1 MIKNII
7 FDIGN
12 VLAHF
17 RGYDLLQDLGM
28 RGEVLETV
36 ADATIRSGAMWNEFD
51 RSVMPDKDVIA
62 ACVEKAPQYE
72 KEIHSLF
79 DNIYDIA
86 REYPYAK
93 EWIQGLK
100 DKGYNVYLLSN
111 YGRTAFAA
119 TKASLGF
126 VSLVD
131 GMVIS
136 YEVKKVKPEPEIYQ
150 ALLNKYGLKP
160 EECIFLDDREENV
173 RAAEEFGIHGIVF
186 TSKEQADAELLQK
199 IKFFQR

>member
-17 RGYDLLQDLGM
+17 RGYELLQDLGL

-51 RSVMPDKDVIA
+51 RSVMPDEEIIA

-72 KEIHSLF
+72 KEVHMLF
-79 DNIYDIA
+79 EHIYDIA

-93 EWIQGLK
+93 EWIQSLK
-100 DKGYNVYLLSN
+100 DRGYRIFLLSN
-111 YGRTAFAA
+111 YGRSAFAQ
-119 TKASLGF
+119 TRASLGF
-126 VSLVD
+126 LSQVD

-136 YEVKKVKPEPEIYQ
+136 YEVQSVKPEPGIYQ
-150 ALLNKYGLKP
+150 ALLEKYRLDAD
-160 EECIFLDDREENV
+160 ECVFLDDREENI
-173 RAAEEFGIHGIVF
+173 RAAQNFGMHGIVVK
-186 TSKEQADAELLQK
+186 TKTQAEEELEQMLSEQS
-199 IKFFQR
+199 